1 MADGN
6 PDTGRALLGPERD
19 PGRRWSE
26 HILPFETLDQSYL
39 EQFRNVGESHPRRK
53 KIKSKLREL
62 KKIGFHLR
70 TILGRNICFQINRLG
85 RNIKI
90 QTKEERKRKKKATGE
105 NKQTWLHD
113 CIYPDWAAS
122 GLLLHPQ
129 AAQNRQAQHADFVTG
144 CKWASSRT

>member
-19 PGRRWSE
+19 PGRRWYE
-26 HILPFETLDQSYL
+26 HIVPFETLDQSYL

-90 QTKEERKRKKKATGE
+90 QTKEERKRKKKQQEKTNKPGCMIASTQTGPLAGCSY
-105 NKQTWLHD
+105 TPRLH
-113 CIYPDWAAS
+113 
-122 GLLLHPQ
+122 
-129 AAQNRQAQHADFVTG
+129 
-144 CKWASSRT
+144 RTDRRNMQIS

>member
-62 KKIGFHLR
+62 KKWISSTYNIG
-70 TILGRNICFQINRLG
+70 
-85 RNIKI
+85 
-90 QTKEERKRKKKATGE
+90 KEYLFS
-105 NKQTWLHD
+105 N
-113 CIYPDWAAS
+113 
-122 GLLLHPQ
+122 
-129 AAQNRQAQHADFVTG
+129 
-144 CKWASSRT
+144 

>member
-1 MADGN
+1 MTDGN

-62 KKIGFHLR
+62 KKLDF
-70 TILGRNICFQINRLG
+70 
-85 RNIKI
+85 
-90 QTKEERKRKKKATGE
+90 
-105 NKQTWLHD
+105 
-113 CIYPDWAAS
+113 IYVQYWEGIFVFKLTDWE
-122 GLLLHPQ
+122 GI
-129 AAQNRQAQHADFVTG
+129 
-144 CKWASSRT
+144 